1 MCQGMDQRLAK
12 VLYCDAFKTA
22 KVLDKEQVTGH
33 LTKLERE
40 KAQKMLSY
48 TLAQQEQSLWKSF
61 GLEEKWQWDTL
72 YKMR

>member
-40 KAQKMLSY
+40 KAQRKCFHTHLPSKNRVYGNHLAWKRNGSGILY
-48 TLAQQEQSLWKSF
+48 TK
-61 GLEEKWQWDTL
+61 
-72 YKMR
+72 